1 LSKKKKKNSLPL
13 DYGICHLSSIPVRK
27 AADDRSEMVSQLL
40 FGELVHVLRK
50 KNKSWIKVQCEYDD
64 YMGWIDPKQIIPI
77 DQDAFDRFKSD
88 FGVALDLSSSLSNN
102 KQSFPIW
109 IGSSLPLFDGISFKM
124 PTGKY
129 MYNGHAIMTS
139 DRKPTVDLL
148 MKIAMKYINAPYL
161 WGGRTPFGIDC
172 SGFTQVVFKL
182 LGTRIPRDAYEQA
195 QHGQLVDFV
204 ELSREGDLAFFE
216 NKEGRIHHVGI
227 MYGENKIIHASGQVR
242 IDLLDHEGIYNE
254 DIKRY
259 THRLKFI
266 RRIF

>member
-195 QHGQLVDFV
+195 QHGQLIDFV

-259 THRLKFI
+259 THRLNFI